1 MASECGHRAFL
12 HLTAAWKC
20 CAGKVSIGLFLSRLH
35 SGMFPQERAGCSKL
49 GRPNQEAED
58 DGWDDED
65 DDDWQPTPKVE
76 EKKGS
81 KDKKPAK
88 DRAAAS
94 RKTMNPSPKVQIP
107 FVVLFQRPKV
117 YPCDRTGRMLRP

>member
-1 MASECGHRAFL
+1 
-12 HLTAAWKC
+12 
-20 CAGKVSIGLFLSRLH
+20 
-35 SGMFPQERAGCSKL
+35 MFPQESAGCSKL

-117 YPCDRTGRMLRP
+117 YPRDRTGRMGAPLPGGEEGRQERRQEGGREGDLAILSRRI